1 MLGWFYGHAVSS
13 KEKSRHKRSLR
24 VKLGATDGKCYLTGG
39 EGGLEQGPGRM
50 LRVHMGGE
58 ERLGH

>member
-39 EGGLEQGPGRM
+39 EVWSRDPEGC
-50 LRVHMGGE
+50 
-58 ERLGH
+58 LGFIWVEKRD